1 MEFTGERYLASLAS
15 AQISYE
21 HWHRYMFAS
30 YFTKNCNVLDIA
42 CGEGYGSAY
51 LSKNA
56 KEVIGVDISPETV
69 EWAKKTYI
77 NHNLK
82 FITGSCEMIPVDGKN
97 IFDVIVS
104 FETIEHIG
112 EIQQFHFL
120 EEVKRLLKPN
130 GLFIVST
137 PNKAVYSDLNSY
149 TNAFHIKEFYKEQF
163 DKFLSRFFKSIA
175 LGGQKIYTS
184 SWIWPF
190 IDSNLPFV
198 NKHLDYIDG
207 KFIPV
212 EGEKTDLYDIAI
224 CTDENILEF
233 PFSCLTDL
241 SQQIE
246 KETYGNLI
254 NIINTKDAEKD
265 LLIKLK
271 EGNDVRINESIISD
285 KEKELLIYENGRQID
300 TLNKSNQEL
309 GNQIIQKNKQLEKLI
324 HIIEIQNFQIAN
336 LNIQLKEHSVSTNEH
351 LQEVQ
356 NYKHLNTLIN
366 NSYSWKITQPLRSV
380 HHQIRKVLYLI
391 FPFIKN
397 R

>member
-1 MEFTGERYLASLAS
+1 MS
-15 AQISYE
+15 
-21 HWHRYMFAS
+21 
-30 YFTKNCNVLDIA
+30 
-42 CGEGYGSAY
+42 
-51 LSKNA
+51 
-56 KEVIGVDISPETV
+56 
-69 EWAKKTYI
+69 
-77 NHNLK
+77 
-82 FITGSCEMIPVDGKN
+82 
-97 IFDVIVS
+97 VS
-104 FETIEHIG
+104 
-112 EIQQFHFL
+112 
-120 EEVKRLLKPN
+120 R
-130 GLFIVST
+130 
-137 PNKAVYSDLNSY
+137 
-149 TNAFHIKEFYKEQF
+149 
-163 DKFLSRFFKSIA
+163 
-175 LGGQKIYTS
+175 
-184 SWIWPF
+184 
-190 IDSNLPFV
+190 
-198 NKHLDYIDG
+198 
-207 KFIPV
+207 
-212 EGEKTDLYDIAI
+212 
-224 CTDENILEF
+224 
-233 PFSCLTDL
+233 
-241 SQQIE
+241 QIE